1 MDSKAVTPPPEQNP
15 FYASGQSGK
24 TYASVVAAAAA
35 ASKDGGAVS
44 GAKELDSS
52 PSGDSDKGGA
62 DGLSVAEKSS
72 SEVGS
77 DKELATPVAAGSSLS
92 PEKTTGE
99 DDVGVTEE
107 ESKKGVDDDVVEG
120 DGESKLE
127 NESVD
132 VGEKQGGIVDEK
144 VSYEAGSQPD
154 AAITKPEAV
163 SEETAGEDDKKVEDG
178 VDDVEDG
185 GESTLE
191 NGSVDVGEKQ
201 ASTDEIV
208 GGADKEEEKSSLEVG
223 ADEKV
228 SNEAASLLSP
238 EPEAVSEKA
247 TAEDDVGVTEEE
259 NKKVEEAVSDKI
271 TGEDDLGV
279 TQEEN
284 KKVEEG
290 LDDVEDNEQ
299 SGKTYASVV
308 AAPVSEDGGAVS
320 TAKDFASSPEAV
332 SGDSDRGIAGGADK
346 EEKSSLEV
354 GADEKVSDDA
364 GSPETAS
371 LLSPEPEAVS
381 EKTTEENKK
390 VEEGVDDVE
399 DDEQSGKTQASVVE
413 EGVNDVKEDGERNLE
428 NKSVDVAEKQTST
441 EVLVDENPEMESESK
456 ATGVEEE
463 AVVPKND
470 DEVTKGG
477 GTNEDESELSRKV
490 DVDDKT
496 DDVIEEENVEL
507 TNNVVDS
514 STIESVH
521 VDVAKP
527 GVAVVG
533 DVEGIEEV
541 KINADGGNL
550 EVANKFDQLGHNDGG
565 GFEVE
570 SNKSVEEVGEKLT
583 SGADSSKLEFAD
595 RSAAKAEDLAAKK
608 LSEAARVEPDE
619 PKVGEAEEELHA
631 SESLTVGSVDARED
645 SEPAAELQSEANSNR
660 DAKEVSEGN
669 IAEEDGDKIPVAD
682 IVSSREFSL
691 EGKKVDHEPSG
702 GEGVIAVDRS
712 DSEEETE
719 EMIFGSSEAARQFLA
734 ELEKAS
740 SGIEGHSD
748 EANISN
754 NMSDRIDGQIV
765 TDSEEDVDTE
775 DEGEEKM
782 FDSEA
787 LAALL
792 KAATGGGSSEGGNF
806 TITSQ
811 DGTKLFSMD
820 RPAGLSSS
828 LRPLKPAAAP
838 RTIRPNIFSNPNV
851 TVDESE
857 VNLSEEEKQKLE
869 KLQNLRVKFLRLLQR
884 LGQSAEDSIAAQVL
898 YRIALLAGRQTGQ
911 LFSLDAAKKKAV
923 EYEAEGNEELNF
935 SLNILVLGKAGV
947 GKSATINSILG
958 NQKASTDAFG
968 LSTNSVREISET
980 VGGIKITFIDT
991 PGLKPAAMDQSANSK
1006 MLSSVKKVMKRCPPD
1021 IVLYVDRL
1029 DTQNRDLNNL
1039 PLLRTVTASLGA
1051 SIWKNAIVTLTHAA
1065 SAPPDGPSGA
1075 PLSYDVF
1082 VAQCSHIVQQSIGQ
1096 AVGDLRLMNP
1106 SLMNPVSL
1114 VENHPLCRKNREGV
1128 KVLPNGQTWRPQLL
1142 LLCYSLKVLSEANSL
1157 LKPQEP
1163 LDQRKLFGFRVR
1175 SPPLPYLLSSL
1186 LQSRAHP
1193 KLPTDQGGDSVD
1205 SDIEIDD
1212 VSDSEQEDGD
1222 EDEYDQLPPFKPLR
1236 KTQLAKLSKDQRK
1249 AYLEEYDYRV
1259 KLLQKKQW
1267 REELK
1272 RMREMKKNGKKV
1284 GENEFGY
1291 PGEEE
1296 DPENGAPAAVP
1307 VPLPDMVLPPSFD
1320 SDNSAYRYRFLEPTS
1335 QLLTRPVLDT
1345 HGWDHDCGYD
1355 GVNAEYSLA
1364 IASRFP
1370 ATATVQTT
1378 KDKKEFNIHLDSS
1391 VSAKHG
1397 DSGSTMAGFDIQNV
1411 GKQLAYVV
1419 RGETKFKNLKKNKTT
1434 LGGSVTFLGENVAT
1448 GVKVEDQVSLGKR
1461 FVLVGST
1468 GTMRSQGD
1476 AAYGANLEVRL
1487 KEADFPIGQDQH
1499 SLGLSLVKWR
1509 GDLALGGN
1517 LQSQV
1522 SVGRNS
1528 KIALR
1533 AGLNNKMSG
1542 QITVRTSSSDQLQIA
1557 LTAILPIAMSIYKML
1572 RPEGASDKYS
1582 MY

>member
-1 MDSKAVTPPPEQNP
+1 MDSKAVTPPTPPEQNP
-15 FYASGQSGK
+15 FIASGPSGK

-35 ASKDGGAVS
+35 ANKDGGAATS
-44 GAKELDSS
+44 PKELDSS

-62 DGLSVAEKSS
+62 DGVSVAEKPS

-77 DKELATPVAAGSSLS
+77 DKELAAASSLS
-92 PEKTTGE
+92 PEEPEAVSEETAGG
-99 DDVGVTEE
+99 DDVGVTEDE
-107 ESKKGVDDDVVEG
+107 KKKGVDDVVEG
-120 DGESKLE
+120 DGESKLG

-132 VGEKQGGIVDEK
+132 
-144 VSYEAGSQPD
+144 
-154 AAITKPEAV
+154 
-163 SEETAGEDDKKVEDG
+163 
-178 VDDVEDG
+178 
-185 GESTLE
+185 
-191 NGSVDVGEKQ
+191 
-201 ASTDEIV
+201 
-208 GGADKEEEKSSLEVG
+208 

-228 SNEAASLLSP
+228 SDEAASQP
-238 EPEAVSEKA
+238 EIVTSKPEAVSEKA
-247 TAEDDVGVTEEE
+247 TGEDDVGATKEE

-271 TGEDDLGV
+271 TGEDDVGA

-284 KKVEEG
+284 KKVEEDA
-290 LDDVEDNEQ
+290 DDVDDNGQ

-308 AAPVSEDGGAVS
+308 AAAASKDGEAVS
-320 TAKDFASSPEAV
+320 SDKEFASSTEAV
-332 SGDSDRGIAGGADK
+332 SGDSDKGIVGGADK
-346 EEKSSLEV
+346 EEKSSVEV
-354 GADEKVSDDA
+354 GADEKVSDEA
-364 GSPETAS
+364 GSPDTAS

-390 VEEGVDDVE
+390 VTEGVDDVE
-399 DDEQSGKTQASVVE
+399 DNEQSGKTNASVVE
-413 EGVNDVKEDGERNLE
+413 EGVNDVEDDGERNLE
-428 NKSVDVAEKQTST
+428 NKSDDVAEKQAST
-441 EVLVDENPEMESESK
+441 DVMVDENPEVESENK
-456 ATGVEEE
+456 ATVVEEE

-470 DEVTKGG
+470 DEATKGG
-477 GTNEDESELSRKV
+477 GTNEEQSEFSKKV
-490 DVDDKT
+490 DVDDK
-496 DDVIEEENVEL
+496 IEEESAEL
-507 TNNVVDS
+507 TNTVVDS
-514 STIESVH
+514 STVESVH

-527 GVAVVG
+527 GVAIVG

-541 KINADGGNL
+541 KINADGENL
-550 EVANKFDQLGHNDGG
+550 EVANKFDQLGDNDGG

-595 RSAAKAEDLAAKK
+595 RSAAEAEDIAAKK
-608 LSEAARVEPDE
+608 LSEEARVEPDE
-619 PKVGEAEEELHA
+619 PKVGGSEEELQA
-631 SESLTVGSVDARED
+631 SESLTVGSVDTRED
-645 SEPAAELQSEANSNR
+645 SDPAAELQSEPNSNPE
-660 DAKEVSEGN
+660 AMKVSEGN

-691 EGKKVDHEPSG
+691 EGKEVDHEPSG
-702 GEGVIAVDRS
+702 GEGVIGVDRS

-740 SGIEGHSD
+740 SGIEGHPD

-765 TDSEEDVDTE
+765 TESDEDVDTE

-838 RTIRPNIFSNPNV
+838 RAIRPNIFSNPNV
-851 TVDESE
+851 AVDESE

-869 KLQNLRVKFLRLLQR
+869 KLQSLRVKFLRLLQR

-968 LSTNSVREISET
+968 VSTNSVREVSET

-1039 PLLRTVTASLGA
+1039 PLLKTVTASLGA

-1222 EDEYDQLPPFKPLR
+1222 DDEYDQLPPFKPLR

-1284 GENEFGY
+1284 GESEFGY

-1397 DSGSTMAGFDIQNV
+1397 ESGSTMAGFDIQNV

-1434 LGGSVTFLGENVAT
+1434 LGGSVTFLGENIAT
-1448 GVKVEDQVSLGKR
+1448 GVKVEDQISLGKR

-1557 LTAILPIAMSIYKML
+1557 LTAILPIAMSIYKL
-1572 RPEGASDKYS
+1572 IRPEGASDKYS

>member
-15 FYASGQSGK
+15 FIPSGPSGK

-35 ASKDGGAVS
+35 ASKDGGVVTS
-44 GAKELDSS
+44 AKELDSS
-52 PSGDSDKGGA
+52 PEPVSGDSDKGGA
-62 DGLSVAEKSS
+62 DGLSVAEKPSV
-72 SEVGS
+72 EVGS
-77 DKELATPVAAGSSLS
+77 DEKVSGEELATPVAAAASSLS
-92 PEKTTGE
+92 PEPKAVSEETTGE
-99 DDVGVTEE
+99 EN
-107 ESKKGVDDDVVEG
+107 KKVEDDDDDVEG

-144 VSYEAGSQPD
+144 VSDEAASQPE
-154 AAITKPEAV
+154 TKPEAV
-163 SEETAGEDDKKVEDG
+163 SEKATGEDDKKVEDG
-178 VDDVEDG
+178 
-185 GESTLE
+185 GESKIE
-191 NGSVDVGEKQ
+191 NGSVDAGEKQ
-201 ASTDEIV
+201 ASSDGIV
-208 GGADKEEEKSSLEVG
+208 GGADKEDEKSSLEVG

-228 SNEAASLLSP
+228 SNEDASLLSP

-247 TAEDDVGVTEEE
+247 TGENDVGATKEE
-259 NKKVEEAVSDKI
+259 NKKVAEAVSEKA
-271 TGEDDLGV
+271 TGEDNVGA

-290 LDDVEDNEQ
+290 VDDNEQ

-308 AAPVSEDGGAVS
+308 AAPTSASKDSEAVS
-320 TAKDFASSPEAV
+320 SEKEFASSPEAV
-332 SGDSDRGIAGGADK
+332 SGDSDKGIADGADK

-354 GADEKVSDDA
+354 GADEKVSDEA

-390 VEEGVDDVE
+390 VADDVE
-399 DDEQSGKTQASVVE
+399 DNEQSGKTNASVVE
-413 EGVNDVKEDGERNLE
+413 EGVNDVEDDGERNLA
-428 NKSVDVAEKQTST
+428 NKTVDVAEKQNST
-441 EVLVDENPEMESESK
+441 EVMVGENPEVESESR

-463 AVVPKND
+463 AAVPKND
-470 DEVTKGG
+470 DEVSKGG
-477 GTNEDESELSRKV
+477 GTNEEPSEVSRKV
-490 DVDDKT
+490 DVDDKI
-496 DDVIEEENVEL
+496 DNDIEEESVEL
-507 TNNVVDS
+507 TNKVVDS
-514 STIESVH
+514 STTESVH

-541 KINADGGNL
+541 KIDADDENL
-550 EVANKFDQLGHNDGG
+550 EVANKFDQLANNDGG
-565 GFEVE
+565 GIEVE
-570 SNKSVEEVGEKLT
+570 SNKSVEEVGEKLA
-583 SGADSSKLEFAD
+583 SGADSIADSSKLESAD
-595 RSAAKAEDLAAKK
+595 RSAAEADDVAARDLP
-608 LSEAARVEPDE
+608 EAARVEPDE
-619 PKVGEAEEELHA
+619 PKVGGAEEELHA

-645 SEPAAELQSEANSNR
+645 SEPAAEPQSEPNANP

-682 IVSSREFSL
+682 TVSREFSL
-691 EGKKVDHEPSG
+691 EGKEVDREPSG
-702 GEGVIAVDRS
+702 GEGVIGVDRS

-765 TDSEEDVDTE
+765 TDSDEDVDTE

-838 RTIRPNIFSNPNV
+838 RAIRPNIFSNPNV

-869 KLQNLRVKFLRLLQR
+869 KLQSLRVKFLRLLQR

-898 YRIALLAGRQTGQ
+898 YRIALLAGRQTAQ
-911 LFSLDAAKKKAV
+911 LFSLDAAKKKAA
-923 EYEAEGNEELNF
+923 ECEAEGNEELNF

-1175 SPPLPYLLSSL
+1175 APPLPYLLSSL

-1212 VSDSEQEDGD
+1212 VSDSEQEDGE

-1397 DSGSTMAGFDIQNV
+1397 ENGSTMAGFDIQNV

-1419 RGETKFKNLKKNKTT
+1419 RGETKFKLLKKNKTT

-1448 GVKVEDQVSLGKR
+1448 GVKFEDQVAVGKR

-1557 LTAILPIAMSIYKML
+1557 LTAVLPIAMSIYKML

>member
-1 MDSKAVTPPPEQNP
+1 MDSKGPVPPEQNP
-15 FYASGQSGK
+15 PYASGQSGK
-24 TYASVVAAAAA
+24 TYASVVAAAA
-35 ASKDGGAVS
+35 GGAVS
-44 GAKELDSS
+44 SAKSQEFDSEKEAVA
-52 PSGDSDKGGA
+52 GDSDKGVVGGA
-62 DGLSVAEKSS
+62 DEKVGDEAETASSV
-72 SEVGS
+72 
-77 DKELATPVAAGSSLS
+77 S
-92 PEKTTGE
+92 PEKEVVSEKTIGG
-99 DDVGVTEE
+99 DDVGVEA
-107 ESKKGVDDDVVEG
+107 
-120 DGESKLE
+120 DGEAME
-127 NESVD
+127 
-132 VGEKQGGIVDEK
+132 
-144 VSYEAGSQPD
+144 VSDEAGSPET
-154 AAITKPEAV
+154 AVSKPEAV
-163 SEETAGEDDKKVEDG
+163 SEKTTGEEEKKVEEG
-178 VDDVEDG
+178 VDDVEED
-185 GESTLE
+185 GESRLE
-191 NGSVDVGEKQ
+191 NGSFDGGEKQ
-201 ASTDEIV
+201 ASTDGIV

-228 SNEAASLLSP
+228 SNETASPETASLLSP
-238 EPEAVSEKA
+238 EQKTVGVTEEENKKVEDAVSEK
-247 TAEDDVGVTEEE
+247 TTGEDGVGVTEEE
-259 NKKVEEAVSDKI
+259 NKKVEEAVSDKT
-271 TGEDDLGV
+271 TGEDDVGA
-279 TQEEN
+279 TKEES

-290 LDDVEDNEQ
+290 VDDVEANEQ
-299 SGKTYASVV
+299 SGKTYASIV
-308 AAPVSEDGGAVS
+308 AASASKEV
-320 TAKDFASSPEAV
+320 ASSPEAV
-332 SGDSDRGIAGGADK
+332 SGDSDKGTAGGADK

-354 GADEKVSDDA
+354 GADGKVSDEA

-390 VEEGVDDVE
+390 VEEGVAPELEAVSDKVTGEDDLGVTQEENKKSEEGVGDVE
-399 DDEQSGKTQASVVE
+399 ENGQSGKTDASVVE
-413 EGVNDVKEDGERNLE
+413 EGVNEVEDDGESNLE

-441 EVLVDENPEMESESK
+441 EVMVDENPEMESESK

-463 AVVPKND
+463 
-470 DEVTKGG
+470 
-477 GTNEDESELSRKV
+477 V
-490 DVDDKT
+490 DVDDKI
-496 DDVIEEENVEL
+496 DDVIEEESVEL
-507 TNNVVDS
+507 TNKVVDS
-514 STIESVH
+514 STVESVH

-533 DVEGIEEV
+533 DVDGLEEV
-541 KINADGGNL
+541 KINADGENL

-583 SGADSSKLEFAD
+583 SGADSIADSSKLEFAD
-595 RSAAKAEDLAAKK
+595 RSATEAEDVAAKK
-608 LSEAARVEPDE
+608 STEAARVEPDE
-619 PKVGEAEEELHA
+619 PKVGGAEEELQA

-645 SEPAAELQSEANSNR
+645 SEPAAELQSEPNSNPE
-660 DAKEVSEGN
+660 AGNVSEGN
-669 IAEEDGDKIPVAD
+669 IAEEDGDKIPAAD
-682 IVSSREFSL
+682 NVSSREFSF
-691 EGKKVDHEPSG
+691 EGKEVDHDPSG
-702 GEGVIAVDRS
+702 GEGVI
-712 DSEEETE
+712 DSEDETE

-740 SGIEGHSD
+740 SGIEAHSD

-838 RTIRPNIFSNPNV
+838 RAIRPNIFSNPNV

-857 VNLSEEEKQKLE
+857 INLSEEEKQKLE
-869 KLQNLRVKFLRLLQR
+869 KLQSLRVKFLRLLQR

-1006 MLSSVKKVMKRCPPD
+1006 MLASVKKVMKRCPPD

-1039 PLLRTVTASLGA
+1039 PLLKTVTASLGA

-1236 KTQLAKLSKDQRK
+1236 KTQLAKLSKEQRK

-1434 LGGSVTFLGENVAT
+1434 LGGSVTFLGENIAT
-1448 GVKVEDQVSLGKR
+1448 GVKLEDQIALGKR

-1487 KEADFPIGQDQH
+1487 KDADFPIGQDQH

-1572 RPEGASDKYS
+1572 RPDGASDKYS

>member
-24 TYASVVAAAAA
+24 TYASVVAAAA

-77 DKELATPVAAGSSLS
+77 DKELATPWLLVHRCLRRKQL
-92 PEKTTGE
+92 EMMMGE
-99 DDVGVTEE
+99 PRRWTMMMLKEMVR
-107 ESKKGVDDDVVEG
+107 
-120 DGESKLE
+120 
-127 NESVD
+127 
-132 VGEKQGGIVDEK
+132 
-144 VSYEAGSQPD
+144 
-154 AAITKPEAV
+154 PEAV
-163 SEETAGEDDKKVEDG
+163 SEKTSGEEEKKVE
-178 VDDVEDG
+178 ED

-191 NGSVDVGEKQ
+191 NGSFDGGEKQ
-201 ASTDEIV
+201 ASADEIV
-208 GGADKEEEKSSLEVG
+208 GADKEESS
-223 ADEKV
+223 
-228 SNEAASLLSP
+228 SWR
-238 EPEAVSEKA
+238 
-247 TAEDDVGVTEEE
+247 
-259 NKKVEEAVSDKI
+259 
-271 TGEDDLGV
+271 V

-299 SGKTYASVV
+299 KTYASVV
-308 AAPVSEDGGAVS
+308 AAAAGGAVS

-354 GADEKVSDDA
+354 GADEKVSDEA
-364 GSPETAS
+364 GSPETAVS
-371 LLSPEPEAVS
+371 KPEAVSEKTTEAVS

-399 DDEQSGKTQASVVE
+399 DDGEAKIENKSVDEKVSDEAGSPETAVSKPEAVSEKTSGEEEKKVEEDGESTLENGSFDGGEKQASADEIVGGADKEEKEKSSLEVGVDEEVSNEAASPETASLLSPEQKTSGEDDVGVTEDSKEVEEAGSEKTTGGDDVGVTQEENKKVEEGVDDVEDNEQSGKTYASVVAAAA
-413 EGVNDVKEDGERNLE
+413 GGAVRVRSRRSSIRRRRLWLE
-428 NKSVDVAEKQTST
+428 IRIKVLLAELIKRRRRLPTR
-441 EVLVDENPEMESESK
+441 LLHRYLR
-456 ATGVEEE
+456 AG
-463 AVVPKND
+463 
-470 DEVTKGG
+470 GG

-490 DVDDKT
+490 DVDDKI
-496 DDVIEEENVEL
+496 DDVVEEESVEL
-507 TNNVVDS
+507 TNKVVDS

-527 GVAVVG
+527 KVAVVG

-541 KINADGGNL
+541 KINADGENL

-570 SNKSVEEVGEKLT
+570 SNKSWR
-583 SGADSSKLEFAD
+583 

-884 LGQSAEDSIAAQVL
+884 LGQSAEDSIAASSL
-898 YRIALLAGRQTGQ
+898 SIALLAGRQTGQ

-1006 MLSSVKKVMKRCPPD
+1006 MLASVKKVMKRCPPD

-1039 PLLRTVTASLGA
+1039 PLLKTVTASLGA
-1051 SIWKNAIVTLTHAA
+1051 SIWKNAI
-1065 SAPPDGPSGA
+1065 
-1075 PLSYDVF
+1075 
-1082 VAQCSHIVQQSIGQ
+1082 CSHIVQQSIDRPL
-1096 AVGDLRLMNP
+1096 VILRLMNP

-1163 LDQRKLFGFRVR
+1163 LDQRKLFGFEVR
-1175 SPPLPYLLSSL
+1175 SRLSVL
-1186 LQSRAHP
+1186 
-1193 KLPTDQGGDSVD
+1193 LPTDQGGDSVD

-1249 AYLEEYDYRV
+1249 AYLEEYDY
-1259 KLLQKKQW
+1259 
-1267 REELK
+1267 
-1272 RMREMKKNGKKV
+1272 REMKKNGKKV

-1397 DSGSTMAGFDIQNV
+1397 DSGSTMAGFDIQN
-1411 GKQLAYVV
+1411 
-1419 RGETKFKNLKKNKTT
+1419 GETKFKNLKKNKTT

-1522 SVGRNS
+1522 S
-1528 KIALR
+1528 
-1533 AGLNNKMSG
+1533 MSG

-1572 RPEGASDKYS
+1572 RPEGQ
-1582 MY
+1582 

>member
-1 MDSKAVTPPPEQNP
+1 MDSKGAVPPEQNP
-15 FYASGQSGK
+15 PYASGQSGK
-24 TYASVVAAAAA
+24 TYASVVAAAA
-35 ASKDGGAVS
+35 SKDGGALS
-44 GAKELDSS
+44 TTKSREFDSS
-52 PSGDSDKGGA
+52 PEAVSGDSDKGIGKEEEVGA
-62 DGLSVAEKSS
+62 DEK
-72 SEVGS
+72 V
-77 DKELATPVAAGSSLS
+77 SSLS
-92 PEKTTGE
+92 PEPGVVSEKTTEKTTGE
-99 DDVGVTEE
+99 DD
-107 ESKKGVDDDVVEG
+107 
-120 DGESKLE
+120 DGESKIE
-127 NESVD
+127 NIA
-132 VGEKQGGIVDEK
+132 EKQGEIGDEK
-144 VSYEAGSQPD
+144 VSDEAGSPETT
-154 AAITKPEAV
+154 AITKPEAV
-163 SEETAGEDDKKVEDG
+163 SEKTRGEDGVEATEEENKKVEADN
-178 VDDVEDG
+178 
-185 GESTLE
+185 ESTLE
-191 NGSVDVGEKQ
+191 NGSFN
-201 ASTDEIV
+201 V
-208 GGADKEEEKSSLEVG
+208 GGADKEEKSSLEVG
-223 ADEKV
+223 VDEKV

-238 EPEAVSEKA
+238 EPEAVS
-247 TAEDDVGVTEEE
+247 
-259 NKKVEEAVSDKI
+259 DKT
-271 TGEDDLGV
+271 TGEDDLEIA
-279 TQEEN
+279 QEEK
-284 KKVEEG
+284 KKV
-290 LDDVEDNEQ
+290 D
-299 SGKTYASVV
+299 
-308 AAPVSEDGGAVS
+308 
-320 TAKDFASSPEAV
+320 
-332 SGDSDRGIAGGADK
+332 
-346 EEKSSLEV
+346 
-354 GADEKVSDDA
+354 
-364 GSPETAS
+364 
-371 LLSPEPEAVS
+371 EAVS
-381 EKTTEENKK
+381 EKTTGEDDVGVTQEENKK

-399 DDEQSGKTQASVVE
+399 DNEQSGKSYASVVAASAGNDGGSVSSEKEFASSPESVSGDSDKGVAGGADKEDEKVSNEVASLLSPEPEFVSEKTTEENKKIEEAVAPELEAVSDKITGEDDLEVTQEENKKFEEGVDDVEDNGQSGKTYASVVE
-413 EGVNDVKEDGERNLE
+413 EGVNDVEDNGERNLE

-441 EVLVDENPEMESESK
+441 EVMVDENPEMESESK

-463 AVVPKND
+463 EAVVPKSD

-477 GTNEDESELSRKV
+477 GTNEEESEFSRKV
-490 DVDDKT
+490 DVDEKI
-496 DDVIEEENVEL
+496 DDVTEEESVEL
-507 TNNVVDS
+507 TNKVVDS

-541 KINADGGNL
+541 KINANGENL
-550 EVANKFDQLGHNDGG
+550 EVANKFDQLGDNDGG
-565 GFEVE
+565 GVEIE

-583 SGADSSKLEFAD
+583 SGADSIADSSKLEFAD
-595 RSAAKAEDLAAKK
+595 RSAAEAEDVAAKK

-619 PKVGEAEEELHA
+619 PKVGGAEEELHA

-645 SEPAAELQSEANSNR
+645 SEPAAELQSEPNSIPE
-660 DAKEVSEGN
+660 AKEVSEGN
-669 IAEEDGDKIPVAD
+669 IAEEEGDKIPVAD
-682 IVSSREFSL
+682 IASSREFSL
-691 EGKKVDHEPSG
+691 EGKEVDHEPSG
-702 GEGVIAVDRS
+702 GEGVIGVDRS

-765 TDSEEDVDTE
+765 TDSDEDVDTE

-838 RTIRPNIFSNPNV
+838 RAIRPNIFSNPNV

-869 KLQNLRVKFLRLLQR
+869 KLQSLRVKFLRLLQR

-923 EYEAEGNEELNF
+923 EDEAEGNEELNF

-968 LSTNSVREISET
+968 ISTNSVREISET

-991 PGLKPAAMDQSANSK
+991 PGLKPAAMDQSANSR

-1193 KLPTDQGGDSVD
+1193 KLPTEQGGDSVD

-1222 EDEYDQLPPFKPLR
+1222 DDEYDQLPPFKPLR
-1236 KTQLAKLSKDQRK
+1236 KTQLAKLSKEQRK

-1364 IASRFP
+1364 VASRFP
-1370 ATATVQTT
+1370 ATATVQAT

-1448 GVKVEDQVSLGKR
+1448 GVKVEDQIALGKR

-1557 LTAILPIAMSIYKML
+1557 LTAILPIAMSIYKLL